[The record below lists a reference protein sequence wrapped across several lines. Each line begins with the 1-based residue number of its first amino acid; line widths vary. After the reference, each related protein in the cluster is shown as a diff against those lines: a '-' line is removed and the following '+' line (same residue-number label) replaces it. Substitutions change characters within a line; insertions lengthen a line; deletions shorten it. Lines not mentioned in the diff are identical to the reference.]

1 MDERFPV
8 SISHDVVKCLEKIL
22 LKISTVLSI
31 ISKPILVLCASQF
44 ARVQSLHDLVT
55 LRAYCSV
62 RR

>member
-1 MDERFPV
+1 
-8 SISHDVVKCLEKIL
+8 VVKCLEKIL